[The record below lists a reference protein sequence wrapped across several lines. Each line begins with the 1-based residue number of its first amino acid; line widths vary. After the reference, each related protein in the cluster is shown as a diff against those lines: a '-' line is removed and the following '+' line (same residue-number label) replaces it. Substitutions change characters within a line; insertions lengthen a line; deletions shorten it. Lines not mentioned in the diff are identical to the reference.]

1 MNTVLE
7 PETDAESTMQ
17 DLTGRAF
24 FAALL
29 LTGSTELAEAAV
41 LRAIEAWDAGAES
54 EDALFERALEAAAL
68 TQPADEAPS
77 AESNGAGWRL
87 PAELQAVLELAPDQ
101 RRSFVLRILL
111 GLPKQICARIL
122 QLNPHQMNM
131 QISAALPFLPQ
142 SRAFATNQ

>member
-7 PETDAESTMQ
+7 PATAAENAMQ
-17 DLTGRAF
+17 NLTGRAF

-41 LRAIEAWDAGAES
+41 LRAIDAWDAGAES
-54 EDALFERALEAAAL
+54 EDALFERAIEAAARA
-68 TQPADEAPS
+68 QPGGADAPAEPDEA
-77 AESNGAGWRL
+77 AWRL

-111 GLPKQICARIL
+111 GLPKQLCARML
-122 QLNPHQMNM
+122 QLNPYQTDL
-131 QISAALPFLPQ
+131 QLIAALPFLPQ
-142 SRAFATNQ
+142 SRAFAINQ